1 MSSFPHRG
9 FRFGVQVSKET
20 SARGWAE
27 LARRAEGAGYDVFTM
42 PDHFTDQLAPIPA
55 LMAAADA
62 TTKLRIGALVFDN
75 DYKHPV
81 VLAKELA
88 TMDLLSDGRVEIGL
102 GAGWMMS
109 DYEEAGIPYD
119 SPKVRID
126 RFIEGVAVIRG
137 AMADGPFSFSGD
149 HYNITNYNGQP
160 KPVQKRPPLLIGGG
174 GKRVLSYAARE
185 ADIIGIHGT
194 MTAGVVGP
202 EALATMTAESVDEKV
217 AIVAAAG
224 AHRLNDIEMN
234 IRTFF
239 VKVTDDR
246 AKALEH
252 ALACKRVV
260 IEEFLNGPEISLFGI
275 SDGRNVLPMQ
285 PAQDFKRA
293 LDGDQGP
300 NTGGM
305 GAYSPLPWAPSDII
319 EDTHKQ
325 VLAPMIAEMAARG
338 TPFVGLLYAGLA
350 LTDHGTRVIEFNA
363 RFGDPETQVLIP
375 LLKTPLA
382 TLLYNAATGNLKGT
396 TLDWNDDS
404 AVTVVL
410 AAEGYP
416 AAPKSGGVI
425 TGFSAIDDVQIY
437 HAGTSTTEQGV
448 VASGGRVLTVTGI
461 GEDLTE
467 ARNRAYRAISQI
479 RLSGS
484 FYRTDIALNA
494 SVAEK
499 GN

>member
-1 MSSFPHRG
+1 MKILLVGSGGREHAL
-9 FRFGVQVSKET
+9 GVGLQADPACTELHVAPGNPGIAQFAQCHPLVIT
-20 SARGWAE
+20 DNQAILE
-27 LARRAEGAGYDVFTM
+27 LAQ
-42 PDHFTDQLAPIPA
+42 QLHV
-55 LMAAADA
+55 D
-62 TTKLRIGALVFDN
+62 LV
-75 DYKHPV
+75 
-81 VLAKELA
+81 
-88 TMDLLSDGRVEIGL
+88 
-102 GAGWMMS
+102 
-109 DYEEAGIPYD
+109 
-119 SPKVRID
+119 
-126 RFIEGVAVIRG
+126 
-137 AMADGPFSFSGD
+137 
-149 HYNITNYNGQP
+149 
-160 KPVQKRPPLLIGGG
+160 
-174 GKRVLSYAARE
+174 
-185 ADIIGIHGT
+185 
-194 MTAGVVGP
+194 VVGP
-202 EALATMTAESVDEKV
+202 EVPLVNGV
-217 AIVAAAG
+217 ADILRAAGIAVFGPSKAAAQLEG
-224 AHRLNDIEMN
+224 SKNFAKEVMRDAGVPTAHSFTCTTQQEIEIALDAFDAPYVVKDDGLAAGKGVVVTNDRQE
-234 IRTFF
+234 
-239 VKVTDDR
+239 
-246 AKALEH
+246 ALEH

-260 IEEFLNGPEISLFGI
+260 IEEYLDGPEVSLFGI
-275 SDGRNVLPMQ
+275 SDGTTIVPMQ

-293 LDGDQGP
+293 HDGDQGP

-425 TGFSAIDDVQIY
+425 TGFSSIDDVQIY

>member
-1 MSSFPHRG
+1 MKILLVGSGGREHAL
-9 FRFGVQVSKET
+9 GVGLQADPACT
-20 SARGWAE
+20 E
-27 LARRAEGAGYDVFTM
+27 LHVAPGNPGIAQFAQCHPLVV
-42 PDHFTDQLAPIPA
+42 TDNQAILQLAQQ
-55 LMAAADA
+55 LHVD
-62 TTKLRIGALVFDN
+62 LV
-75 DYKHPV
+75 
-81 VLAKELA
+81 
-88 TMDLLSDGRVEIGL
+88 
-102 GAGWMMS
+102 
-109 DYEEAGIPYD
+109 
-119 SPKVRID
+119 
-126 RFIEGVAVIRG
+126 
-137 AMADGPFSFSGD
+137 
-149 HYNITNYNGQP
+149 
-160 KPVQKRPPLLIGGG
+160 
-174 GKRVLSYAARE
+174 
-185 ADIIGIHGT
+185 
-194 MTAGVVGP
+194 VVGP
-202 EALATMTAESVDEKV
+202 EVPLVNGVADILRTAGIAVFGPSKAAAQLEGSKNFAKEVMRDAGVPTAHSFTCTTQYEIEIALDAFDAPYVVKDDGLAAGKGVVVTHDRQEALA
-217 AIVAAAG
+217 
-224 AHRLNDIEMN
+224 
-234 IRTFF
+234 
-239 VKVTDDR
+239 
-246 AKALEH
+246 H

-260 IEEFLNGPEISLFGI
+260 IEEYLVGPEVSLFGI
-275 SDGRNVLPMQ
+275 SDGTTIVPMQ

-305 GAYSPLPWAPSDII
+305 GAYTPLPWAPSDII
-319 EDTHKQ
+319 EDTFKL

-382 TLLYNAATGNLKGT
+382 TLLYKAATGDLAGT
-396 TLDWNDDS
+396 TLDWKDDS
-404 AVTVVL
+404 AVTIVL

-416 AAPKSGGVI
+416 AEPKSGGLV
-425 TGFSAIDDVQIY
+425 TGFSAIDNVQIY
-437 HAGTSTTEQGV
+437 HAGTSATEQGV

-479 RLSGS
+479 RLAGS